1 MLILAVL
8 FHLLDQLCAVV
19 KMFVVIVLIAMVLHQ
34 NVQYH
39 PLSLIKHVVMKGHR
53 LVNKVNY
60 KLELI
65 FFFMFS
71 FASMAIAL
79 DLFVWSGV

>member
-8 FHLLDQLCAVV
+8 FHLIDKLCAVV
-19 KMFVVIVLIAMVLHQ
+19 KMFVVIVLIVMVPHP

-39 PLSLIKHVVMKGHR
+39 LLSQIKLVVMKGHR
-53 LVNKVNY
+53 LVNKAVN

-65 FFFMFS
+65 FFFF
-71 FASMAIAL
+71 
-79 DLFVWSGV
+79 

>member
-8 FHLLDQLCAVV
+8 FHLIDKLCAVV
-19 KMFVVIVLIAMVLHQ
+19 KMFVVIVLIVMVPHP

-39 PLSLIKHVVMKGHR
+39 LLSQIKLVVMKGHR
-53 LVNKVNY
+53 LVNKAVN

-65 FFFMFS
+65 FFFLS
-71 FASMAIAL
+71 FASMVIVL
-79 DLFVWSGV
+79 DLFVWNGV